1 MIKIFQNT
9 KKSLAHRIKIG
20 EVEKIK
26 KVHKCGL
33 CDYET
38 PDWGNF
44 YKHSDIHP
52 QNNIDRYRI
61 KKGILVKQYHD
72 LKKKLN
78 YNKYDKDEINKMIEK
93 VKNDEIELDKTIK
106 YDELVEK
113 KKAKE
118 ARKEQKETGEK
129 KVIKKATIKFNDDD
143 SFEEKQQKKIYKYY
157 KTDTMLDDKLMTNFI
172 AGKLQSRDYYL
183 KYLQYIENKMVLL
196 GDSLVN
202 WIDDSAVE
210 KIDERTLNELVNEA
224 FDALEDKMNEGKE
237 EDY

>member
-1 MIKIFQNT
+1 M
-9 KKSLAHRIKIG
+9 
-20 EVEKIK
+20 
-26 KVHKCGL
+26 

-38 PDWGNF
+38 PDRSNF
-44 YKHSDIHP
+44 YKHSEIHAE
-52 QNNIDRYRI
+52 NNLDRYRI
-61 KKGILVKQYHD
+61 KKGILAKQYYD

-118 ARKEQKETGEK
+118 ARKEQKENGDK
-129 KVIKKATIKFNDDD
+129 KVVKKATIKFNDDN
-143 SFEEKQQKKIYKYY
+143 SIEEKQPKKIYKYY
-157 KTDTMLDDKLMTNFI
+157 KTDTILDDKLTTNFI
-172 AGKLQSRDYYL
+172 ASKLQSRDYYL